1 MKKTIRMSVDRQE
14 GSILVLIPDEGAK
27 EVHLDKAEFP
37 LSIGDVADVTL
48 EDDTV
53 LSVVRCEEE
62 KKARESDYSARLSAL
77 FSKGKKPGQ

>member
-37 LSIGDVADVTL
+37 LSVGDVADVTL

-62 KKARESDYSARLSAL
+62 KKARESDYSARLAAL
-77 FSKGKKPGQ
+77 FSKGKKPER

>member
-37 LSIGDVADVTL
+37 LSVGDVADVTL

-62 KKARESDYSARLSAL
+62 KKTRESDYSARLSAL
-77 FSKGKKPGQ
+77 FSKGKKPRQ

>member
-37 LSIGDVADVTL
+37 LSVGDIADVTL

-53 LSVVRCEEE
+53 LSVVRREEE

-77 FSKGKKPGQ
+77 FSKGKKPER

>member
-37 LSIGDVADVTL
+37 LSVGDVADVTL

-77 FSKGKKPGQ
+77 FSKGKKPER